1 MGVVD
6 KALWLIETNLHGP
19 LTLALD
25 AGYASPEAF
34 SRAFRAFR
42 AFRAEFGHSPRALR
56 VRNTLADLPLT
67 QALELTPIMSL
78 IFDAPIFDT
87 LPAQH
92 RRPVPAL

>member
-25 AGYASPEAF
+25 ADYASPEAF
-34 SRAFRAFR
+34 GR